1 VEENDM
7 TITLPDEM
15 REELERK
22 AQAAGFASV
31 DEYILERVLQAFA
44 QDSETPDYPLS
55 ELTPRT
61 REELERMLD
70 EGMNSGPPIR
80 VTPEFWEERRKELE
94 RRMASRKSEV
104 P

>member
-1 VEENDM
+1 M
-7 TITLPDEM
+7 TVTLPDEM

-22 AQAAGFASV
+22 SQAMGFATV

-44 QDSETPDYPLS
+44 QDSEMTDHLLS
-55 ELTPRT
+55 KLTPKN

-94 RRMASRKSEV
+94 RRLASRKSEV

>member
-1 VEENDM
+1 M

-22 AQAAGFASV
+22 AQVMGFASV

-44 QDSETPDYPLS
+44 QDSEMPDHPLS
-55 ELTPRT
+55 KLTPRN